1 MPKVYINQVKRLRV
15 RERVIIVGICK
26 YVIKINIA
34 HIGFTIPKSAQA
46 IMNVTMVY
54 YICLR

>member
-26 YVIKINIA
+26 YNLLAELI
-34 HIGFTIPKSAQA
+34 
-46 IMNVTMVY
+46 
-54 YICLR
+54 

>member
-26 YVIKINIA
+26 YMIKINIA
-34 HIGFTIPKSAQA
+34 TS
-46 IMNVTMVY
+46 V
-54 YICLR
+54 LRYRRVRKQ